1 MSTENLLGGKVLDE
15 NHQLCYGPSS
25 DLIDD
30 QSQDFLIFMIT
41 GNPGLIK
48 YYEEFLSH
56 LHDRLSDS
64 STSRLARF
72 YICGSSLKGFD
83 DSESEMG
90 GKPAAL
96 VGLEDQIDYTER
108 LLFQQIKHREAT
120 APKEKPPKV
129 ILMGHSVGAY
139 ILLELIRRHPEAVG
153 KYRSDFDLIG
163 GILLFPTI
171 THLAKS
177 PKGMMY
183 SRILGIPHF
192 PDIAGSFVNFLF
204 ALVPTIIIYSII
216 KLVMR
221 FPEHAAK
228 TSADFIK
235 SAGGVRQALY
245 LAKDEMDTITD
256 DKWPGEVW
264 GAATTPGTDHRDT
277 ANSNLVF
284 YWGEN
289 VSDPFE
295 KANESG
301 VISRQDKYV
310 ANKTRDDLIKAKGH
324 LSSIEHRSL
333 SKDWKPS
340 MFIDKDGIPHAF
352 CLSESHIAS
361 LGPWADAA
369 LRKDHSKAVAEKVQ
383 AWVELIVERHP
394 IESS

>member
-108 LLFQQIKHREAT
+108 LLFQQVKHREAA

-192 PDIAGSFVNFLF
+192 PDIAGSFINFLF

-289 VSDPFE
+289 
-295 KANESG
+295 
-301 VISRQDKYV
+301 DKYV

-352 CLSESHIAS
+352 CL
-361 LGPWADAA
+361 
-369 LRKDHSKAVAEKVQ
+369 KHSKTVAEKVQ